1 MTPFYHNRRT
11 RCGARPLR
19 RGFTLIEAA
28 IVTAIVGIGIVGVLE
43 LLCAGTM
50 ANMDSAQLTTAVYLA
65 NNIDEMMQGKTYSTL
80 KSTYD
85 NRTYD
90 PPVDATGGALSGFS
104 GWKQVVS
111 VKYVDHNLLTSIV
124 PDSQVEPTSRITVT
138 VLHNGY
144 AIYTASWVVVQP
156 I

>member
-11 RCGARPLR
+11 RGARPL

-50 ANMDSAQLTTAVYLA
+50 ANADSAQLTTAVYLA
-65 NNIDEMMQGKTYSTL
+65 NNIDEMMQGKDYTTL
-80 KSTYD
+80 KSSYD

-90 PPVDATGGALSGFS
+90 PPVDATGGGLSGFT

-111 VKYVDHNLLTSIV
+111 VKYVDHNLLTSTV
-124 PDSQVEPTSRITVT
+124 PDSQVEPTSRVTVT

-144 AIYTASWVVVQP
+144 AVYTASWVVVQP

>member
-11 RCGARPLR
+11 RGARPL

-43 LLCAGTM
+43 LLCAGSM
-50 ANMDSAQLTTAVYLA
+50 ANMDSAKLTTAVYLA
-65 NNIDEMMQGKTYSTL
+65 NNVDEMMQGKTYSTL

-85 NRTYD
+85 NKTYD
-90 PPVDATGGALSGFS
+90 PPVDATGAPLNNFG

-111 VKYVDHNLLTSIV
+111 VKYVDHNLLTSVV
-124 PDSQVEPTSRITVT
+124 PDAQVEPTSRVSVSI
-138 VLHNGY
+138 LHNGY
-144 AIYTASWVVVQP
+144 AVYTATWIVVQP
-156 I
+156 N